1 MMKRCTAGG
10 GESGGGQQS
19 GKQKDVTAHV
29 SPADHVGF
37 MYVSEG
43 NATFQSGHLGAQTR
57 QEVRLTQ
64 RNIMM
69 ERLEN
74 MKKKKEDPSPLQEV
88 L

>member
-1 MMKRCTAGG
+1 MVVA
-10 GESGGGQQS
+10 SGGGQQS

-37 MYVSEG
+37 IYGSEG
-43 NATFQSGHLGAQTR
+43 DATFQSGHPGAQTR
-57 QEVRLTQ
+57 QEVDLMQ

-69 ERLEN
+69 ERPKH
-74 MKKKKEDPSPLQEV
+74 MKKKKKEDPSPLQEV